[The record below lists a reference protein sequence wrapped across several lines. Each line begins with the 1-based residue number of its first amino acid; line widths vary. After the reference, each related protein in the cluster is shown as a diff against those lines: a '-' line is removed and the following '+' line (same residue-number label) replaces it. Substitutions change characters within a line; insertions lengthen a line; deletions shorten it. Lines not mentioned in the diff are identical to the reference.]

1 MAKRRRKSSR
11 MANLIIR
18 INSIANGMAQSGP
31 KSPVFIVK
39 NKKIIKL
46 KRNEYD
52 RLVEEADSLS
62 YFAGYQIRPE
72 QLIK

>member
-1 MAKRRRKSSR
+1 M
-11 MANLIIR
+11 IR
-18 INSIANGMAQSGP
+18 INRIANGMAQAGP
-31 KSPVFIVK
+31 KSPVFVVK
-39 NKKIIKL
+39 GKKLVKL
-46 KRNEYD
+46 KRDEYD

>member
-1 MAKRRRKSSR
+1 MATRRRKSSR
-11 MANLIIR
+11 TANLRIR
-18 INSIANGMAQSGP
+18 INRIANGMAQAGP

-39 NKKIIKL
+39 GKKLVKL
-46 KRNEYD
+46 KREEYD

-62 YFAGYQIRPE
+62 HLSGYHVLPE